1 MVLSLSIFLLVTC
14 LLDKMEVLH
23 GVTFICILGAINSL
37 SFAFPTP
44 TRNFTHMTPL
54 TPGSDRYVLFWT
66 PEKDFV
72 TFEVHARTLG
82 YVGFGISATG
92 GMNNADI
99 AIGWVK
105 DGRVTL
111 QVYILET

>member
-1 MVLSLSIFLLVTC
+1 
-14 LLDKMEVLH
+14 MEVLH
-23 GVTFICILGAINSL
+23 VITFICILEAINSL

-111 QVYILET
+111 QVIILLTQIGHRNILSKS